1 MPRHS
6 TGKILSR
13 TESVCPVC
21 LQRIPASRV
30 QYGADV
36 YLEKECRDHGSFQTI
51 IWRGDNPSYE
61 AWASQAPSVPVPLAR
76 ERTSGHGCP
85 FDCGLCPEHRQQTCC
100 VLLEVTSRCNLHCP
114 VCFAQSGEGEVF
126 DPTLREIESWYEK
139 LMAAGGPFNIQ
150 LSGGEPTVRD
160 DLPEIVALGR
170 AKGFP
175 YIQLNTNGLRLAE
188 EPDYVRR
195 LKDAGLS
202 CVFLQFD
209 GTEDGI
215 TRKIRGRELWEWK
228 RRTVDICG
236 ELELGVILAVT
247 VVPDVNAENIG
258 EIVNFA
264 IERMPV
270 VRGVHFQPISY
281 FGRYPKA
288 PADDDRITLPEVMRA
303 IERQTNGLISVASL
317 QPPRAENAYCSF
329 QGNYVRLATGEMK
342 VWNSSDKQGC
352 CGSAAVE
359 EPAKRA
365 RDFVARKWTMPAAKS
380 SPERKGQSGDSRGTC
395 GCAIDTTSLDDFLDR
410 VECNSFCISGMAFQ
424 DVWNLDLERL
434 RQCFIHVVSGD
445 GRIIPFCAYN
455 LTSCDG
461 RSLYRPSIRTTNE

>member
-6 TGKILSR
+6 IGKILSR

-30 QYGADV
+30 QYGEDV
-36 YLEKECRDHGSFQTI
+36 YLEKICEEHGAFRAV
-51 IWRGDNPSYE
+51 IWRGDNPSFE
-61 AWASQAPSVPVPLAR
+61 AWASQAPPVPAPLVQ
-76 ERTSGHGCP
+76 ERISERGCP
-85 FDCGLCPEHRQQTCC
+85 FDCGLCPDHRQQTCC
-100 VLLEVTSRCNLHCP
+100 VLLEVTGRCNLHCP
-114 VCFAQSGEGEVF
+114 VCFAQSGEGELF
-126 DPTLREIESWYEK
+126 DPTMREIESWYEK

-160 DLPEIVALGR
+160 DLPEIVAMGR

-215 TRKIRGRELWEWK
+215 YRKIRGRELWDRK
-228 RRTVDICG
+228 RRTIDVCG
-236 ELELGVILAVT
+236 GLELGVILAVT
-247 VVPDVNAENIG
+247 VVPGVNDENIG
-258 EIVNFA
+258 AIVNFA
-264 IERMPV
+264 MERMPV

-288 PADDDRITLPEVMRA
+288 PADADRITLPEVMQA
-303 IERQTNGLISVASL
+303 IERQTKGLIPVASL
-317 QPPRAENAYCSF
+317 HPRKAENPYCSF
-329 QGNYVRLATGEMK
+329 QGNYVRGADGKLKPWVSA
-342 VWNSSDKQGC
+342 SSGAC
-352 CGSAAVE
+352 CGAAV
-359 EPAKRA
+359 ADGTKRA
-365 RDFVARKWTMPAAKS
+365 REFVARQWKMPDRDSVAS
-380 SPERKGQSGDSRGTC
+380 NHSGCEGESC
-395 GCAIDTTSLDDFLDR
+395 GGMIDTGSLDAFLER
-410 VECNSFCISGMAFQ
+410 MERYSFCISGMPFQ
-424 DVWNLDLERL
+424 DAWNLDLERL
-434 RQCFIHVVSGD
+434 RQCFVHVVAGE

-461 RSLYRPSIRTTNE
+461 RSLYRPSPGKIEK

>member
-1 MPRHS
+1 M
-6 TGKILSR
+6 TGRILSR

-21 LQRIPASRV
+21 LRRIPANRV
-30 QYGADV
+30 QYGDDV
-36 YLEKECRDHGSFQTI
+36 YLEKICEEHGAFRAV
-51 IWRGDNPSYE
+51 IWRGNNPSFE
-61 AWASQAPSVPVPLAR
+61 AWASQAPIVSAPIVQAGTIGR
-76 ERTSGHGCP
+76 GCP

-114 VCFAQSGEGEVF
+114 VCFAQSGEGEF
-126 DPTLREIESWYEK
+126 SDPTMREIENWYEK
-139 LMAAGGPFNIQ
+139 LMASGGPFNIQ

-215 TRKIRGRELWEWK
+215 TRKIRGRELWDRK
-228 RRTVDICG
+228 RRTIDVCG

-247 VVPDVNAENIG
+247 VVPGVNDGNIG

-288 PADDDRITLPEVMRA
+288 PADADRITLPEVMQA
-303 IERQTNGLISVASL
+303 IERQTKGLIPVASL

-342 VWNSSDKQGC
+342 VWNSSAKPGC
-352 CGSAAVE
+352 CGSVAVE

-365 RDFVARKWTMPAAKS
+365 REFVARKWTMPAEKS
-380 SPERKGQSGDSRGTC
+380 SSERKGQSGDSGGIC
-395 GCAIDTTSLDDFLDR
+395 GCSIDTTSLDEFLDR
-410 VECNSFCISGMAFQ
+410 QERNSFCISGMAFQ
-424 DVWNLDLERL
+424 DSWNLDLERL
-434 RQCFIHVVSGD
+434 RQCFIHVVAGG

-461 RSLYRPSIRTTNE
+461 RSLYRPSIGKTEA